1 MDFKLIEKARATEG
15 VQGAAVTDLQGNL
28 RHVEGVKDETVRFL
42 SLVTTLTG
50 TLAQS
55 QELGAM
61 KRVVFAGGQDVL
73 AMALENEKLLAVQ
86 GDTAAGKNHLSDTV
100 TRLALEA

>member
-28 RHVEGVKDETVRFL
+28 RHVEGVQDETVRFL
-42 SLVTTLTG
+42 SLVTTLTS

-61 KRVVFAGGQDVL
+61 KRVVFAGEQDVL

-86 GDTAAGKNHLSDTV
+86 GGLGACKSHLSNEV
-100 TRLALEA
+100 SRLALEA